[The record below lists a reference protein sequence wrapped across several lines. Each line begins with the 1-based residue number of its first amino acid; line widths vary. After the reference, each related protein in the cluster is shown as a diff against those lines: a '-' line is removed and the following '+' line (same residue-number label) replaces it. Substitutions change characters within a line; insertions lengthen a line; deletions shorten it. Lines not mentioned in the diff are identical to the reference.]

1 MSFNNINMFF
11 LTEAKLDETFPC
23 NQFEIEDYKY
33 FRLGRNSY
41 GGGVY
46 VYVNQDIAARRAE
59 YSSLSNIGSICFE
72 LNLRKPRWLL
82 TGIYKP
88 PSHNEGDFIKKNLF
102 SYLTNTTKEFR
113 NIVLLRDFNIT
124 TENI

>member
-1 MSFNNINMFF
+1 MKLFHVINLRLKIINILDQAET
-11 LTEAKLDETFPC
+11 LT
-23 NQFEIEDYKY
+23 
-33 FRLGRNSY
+33 

-102 SYLTNTTKEFR
+102 SYLTNTTKEFH